1 MELEYFPIPGTPVD
15 ELDTPALIVDLD
27 VVESN
32 IRKMQSWADKHK
44 VAVRPHAKTHK
55 SPYFARLQMDAGAI
69 GICSAKV
76 SEAEVLV
83 NGGVPEVMVPN
94 QVIGA
99 RKIARL
105 MSMARHTRMIVAVDS
120 AENVKELSDA
130 AVAFGAELGV
140 VIEVNVG
147 MNRCGVEPGAPTVKL
162 AKVISKAPGLRFDGV
177 MGYEGHL
184 VANRDYEVRKTE
196 TLKAMEK
203 LVSTADAVRK
213 AGIDVRIVSAAGTG
227 TYNITGTV
235 KGITELQPGSY
246 IFMDG
251 DYLQVFHDFESAL
264 NVLTTVISRPG
275 ADRAITDAGLKSVS
289 TDRGLPQV
297 VGISGVTVSGL
308 SEEHGRLAV
317 TGGGARLKVGDRV
330 RYLPMHG
337 DTTINLHTHYFGI
350 RDGRLEAVIPIEG
363 RGKIR

>member
-1 MELEYFPIPGTPVD
+1 MTLEYFPLPGTPVD

-27 VVESN
+27 VAESN
-32 IRKMQSWADKHK
+32 IRKLQSWADRHE

-55 SPYFARLQMDAGAI
+55 SPYWARKQLDAGAI
-69 GICSAKV
+69 GLCAAKV

-94 QVIGA
+94 QIVGQ

-105 MSMARHTRMIVAVDS
+105 MSLARHARVIVAVDS
-120 AENVKELSDA
+120 ADNVKDLSDA

-140 VIEVNVG
+140 IIEVDIG
-147 MNRCGVEPGAPTVKL
+147 MHRCGVEPGPATVKL
-162 AKVISKAPGLRFDGV
+162 ARVIAKSPGLRFDGL

-196 TLKAMEK
+196 TIKAMEK
-203 LVSTADAVRK
+203 LVGTAEAVRK
-213 AGIDVRIVSAAGTG
+213 AGIAVKLVSAAGTG
-227 TYNITGTV
+227 TYNITGLV
-235 KGITELQPGSY
+235 KGITELQCGSY

-251 DYLQVFHDFESAL
+251 DYVQVLTDFKPAL
-264 NVLTTVISRPG
+264 NVLSMVISRP
-275 ADRAITDAGLKSVS
+275 APDRAVTDAGLKSIS
-289 TDRGLPQV
+289 TDRGLPAV
-297 VGISGVTVSGL
+297 VGLKGATVAGL
-308 SEEHGRLAV
+308 SEEHGRLKI
-317 TGGGARLKVGDRV
+317 GGEAAKLRVGDKV
-330 RYLPMHG
+330 RLLPMHG
-337 DTTINLHTHYFGI
+337 DTTINLHTHYFGV